1 MHCKYF
7 VVGVNFL
14 LTNFHSTTDDNALRM
29 KVTEAMGVYDDYL
42 KSRNEQEEPKENTN
56 GVGSENEKPKTEGE
70 DKA

>member
-1 MHCKYF
+1 
-7 VVGVNFL
+7 
-14 LTNFHSTTDDNALRM
+14 M